1 MHLTWPRVLVLAAVV
16 LVACGAVRVAT
27 PSPGGRTDEVI
38 TLRFDGMTRRYRLH
52 LPPGQRPGP
61 MAVMLALHGG
71 GGTAAQFEG
80 ENGLD
85 AVADREGF
93 VTIHPDGTGPRPNR
107 FFTWNAG
114 EACCGW
120 AREHDVDDVG
130 FLAAVLRDASGRTS
144 IDPARVYV
152 TGHSNGAMMAYRF
165 AAERADLV
173 AAVIAVSGA
182 MTSARFNPSRPVPV
196 LDIHSIDDPRAPYAG
211 GTGPP
216 FPGTDHR
223 VRHASVIAGLKRW
236 AARDG
241 CGSVP
246 VVGPTRDGVGPN
258 RGQSVTHLVWPRCDA
273 GMTVEHLRLSGV
285 GHGWPGAVVPAG
297 RRDLIGPGTT
307 LVDAAEAAWEFA
319 RRY

>member
-1 MHLTWPRVLVLAAVV
+1 MHLNSPLITLLAAAVLA
-16 LVACGAVRVAT
+16 ACGAVRGGA
-27 PSPGGRTDEVI
+27 PAPGGLQDQVV
-38 TLRFDGMTRRYRLH
+38 TLRFGGMVRHYRLH
-52 LPPGQRPGP
+52 TPPGVARGP
-61 MAVMLALHGG
+61 AAVMLALHGG
-71 GGTAAQFEG
+71 GGTAAQFEA

-114 EACCGW
+114 DACCGW
-120 AREHDVDDVG
+120 ASEHDVDDVG
-130 FLAAVLRDASGRTS
+130 FLAAVLRDAGGRIS

-173 AAVIAVSGA
+173 AAVIAVGGA
-182 MTSARFNPSRPVPV
+182 MHLTSFAPSRPVPV

-211 GTGPP
+211 GLGPP

-223 VRHASVIAGLKRW
+223 VQHAPVIAGLDRW

-241 CGSVP
+241 CESVP
-246 VVGPTRDGVGPN
+246 VIGPTRDGVGPN
-258 RGQSVTHLVWPRCDA
+258 RGQSVTRLVWPRCDA
-273 GMTVEHLRLSGV
+273 GVTVEHLRLTGV
-285 GHGWPGAVVPAG
+285 GHGWPGAAVPVG

-307 LVDAAEAAWEFA
+307 IVDAAEAAWEFA
-319 RRY
+319 QRH